1 MNDFL
6 FQIPTR
12 LYFGKGEEPMVGKR
26 IREYGGSRV
35 LLHYGGRSIQKTG
48 LYDNVLRYLKDAGLT
63 VCELGGVQPNP
74 RLSLCRKG
82 IEICRREGVD
92 FILAVGGGSV
102 IDSAKCISLGVFCDG
117 DVWDYYTGAKKEP
130 ERVLPIC
137 SILTI
142 PAAGSEGNSG
152 SVITN
157 EDGNFKLGYGHP
169 SLYPVFSILNPET
182 TFTLP
187 PYQTAAGAV
196 DTIAH
201 TLSAYITDDTESFF
215 VQSIGES
222 VIRTVVRY
230 APKALE
236 NPTDYN
242 ARAQLMWAATM
253 AANGSISTG
262 CLSDGTSHI
271 VEHEL
276 SALYDITH
284 GAGLAI
290 VIPGWFKYIYKKRP
304 ETFARFANRIFGI
317 EIDPYDLEGT
327 ALKGIAALER
337 FFQSLGMPVRLSEA
351 DIGED
356 RFEEIAER
364 CYARFGKYG
373 QIQKFGK
380 RDTVNILNLCK

>member
-6 FQIPTR
+6 FQIPTK
-12 LYFGKGEEPMVGKR
+12 LYFGKGEEPMIGNR
-26 IREYGGSRV
+26 IREHGGSRV
-35 LLHYGGRSIQKTG
+35 LLHYGGGSIKKTG
-48 LYDNVLRYLKDAGLT
+48 LYDNVIRYLKEAGRE
-63 VCELGGVQPNP
+63 VFELGGVQPNP
-74 RLSLCRKG
+74 RLSLCRRG
-82 IEICRREGVD
+82 SEICRREGVD

-117 DVWDYYTGAKKEP
+117 DAWDYFTGKKAAP

-142 PAAGSEGNSG
+142 PAAGSEGNCG

-157 EDGNFKLGYGHP
+157 EDGNYKLGYSHP
-169 SLYPVFSILNPET
+169 SLFPVFSILNPET

-201 TLSAYITDDTESFF
+201 TLGAYITDDTESYL
-215 VQSIGES
+215 VQNIGES
-222 VIRTVVRY
+222 VIRTVVKY
-230 APKALE
+230 APIALE

-242 ARAQLMWAATM
+242 ARAQLMWAATT
-253 AANGSISTG
+253 AANSTISNG
-262 CLSDGTSHI
+262 CRHDGTSHI

-304 ETFARFANRIFGI
+304 ETFARLANRIFGI

-327 ALKGIAALER
+327 ALKGILALER
-337 FFQSLGMPVRLSEA
+337 FFQDLGMPVRLSEVN
-351 DIGED
+351 IGEEY
-356 RFEEIAER
+356 FEEIAER
-364 CYARFGKYG
+364 CYARFGEYG
-373 QIQKFGK
+373 QIQNFGK
-380 RDTVNILNLCK
+380 QDTVNILNLCR